1 MALRESLA
9 KTDRPLRQTEVS
21 ALRLE
26 PLWLQHEDSFR
37 KACQATKDFD
47 FGHGFSNTTHF
58 QDYLKI
64 REELAQGRNLPE
76 GMVPSLFFVGV
87 VEGEIVGRLSI
98 RLRLNTYLHNIGGHI
113 GYGVVPAHRRKGYAT
128 EMLRQGLEEAKKR
141 GFRRV
146 LVTCDIDNI
155 GSSRVIEKNGGI
167 LENLYASPELRAPKK
182 RYWIAI
188 RDTEA

>member
-1 MALRESLA
+1 
-9 KTDRPLRQTEVS
+9 
-21 ALRLE
+21 
-26 PLWLQHEDSFR
+26 
-37 KACQATKDFD
+37 
-47 FGHGFSNTTHF
+47 
-58 QDYLKI
+58 
-64 REELAQGRNLPE
+64 
-76 GMVPSLFFVGV
+76 
-87 VEGEIVGRLSI
+87 RLSI
-98 RLRLNTYLHNIGGHI
+98 KLCLNTYLHNIGGHI

-188 RDTEA
+188 RDTEAYKAFA